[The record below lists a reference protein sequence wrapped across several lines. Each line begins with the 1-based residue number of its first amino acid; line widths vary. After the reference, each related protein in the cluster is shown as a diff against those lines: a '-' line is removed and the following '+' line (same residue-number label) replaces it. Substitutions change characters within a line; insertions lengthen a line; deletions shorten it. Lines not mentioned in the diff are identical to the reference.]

1 VRIAVLLAL
10 LVTVARADD
19 RLRQYDGQIVISPD
33 PIPTVADDLP
43 GFLKAQA
50 AKDGHY
56 ELIKGPPWKINLIG
70 FLSKDPGTTP
80 VRLELAEKGAKT
92 AMHSLDVRAKGK
104 IVVASTTATTQAGFE
119 ANKTYVLQ
127 LVAGGAVLA
136 KAELLLRN

>member
-1 VRIAVLLAL
+1 MRIAVLLAL

-50 AKDGHY
+50 TKDGHY

-70 FLSKDPGTTP
+70 FLAKDPGSAQVKLVFT
-80 VRLELAEKGAKT
+80 EKGAKT
-92 AMHSLDVRAKGK
+92 AMHSLDVSSKRK
-104 IVVASTTATTQAGFE
+104 IVVAATTATTEAAFE
-119 ANKTYVLQ
+119 ANKTYDVQ
-127 LVAGGAVLA
+127 LVAGKDVLA
-136 KAELLLRN
+136 KAELLLR

>member
-1 VRIAVLLAL
+1 VRFALLLVL

-19 RLRQYDGQIVISPD
+19 RLRQYDGRIVISPD

-56 ELIKGPPWKINLIG
+56 ELIKGPPWKIHLIG
-70 FLSKDPGTTP
+70 FLAKDPGAAP
-80 VRLELAEKGAKT
+80 VKLELTEKGAKT
-92 AMHSLDVRAKGK
+92 ALHSLDVSAKRK
-104 IVVASTTATTQAGFE
+104 IVVSSTTATTEAGFE
-119 ANKTYVLQ
+119 ANKTYLVQ